1 MAENTLPDAITE
13 LMKSP
18 EIMNI
23 LSSLRGE
30 EQMEKTSDKISAGS
44 DETGNFNLSPE
55 IAAKLLPIM
64 AALSGKSAPQ
74 ISEKKEPEG
83 GERRKMLLRALRPY
97 LNPKRQSA
105 LDSLIKL
112 DCLSG
117 LFGSLP
123 EIGGG
128 DK

>member
-30 EQMEKTSDKISAGS
+30 GQQEQSAENIP
-44 DETGNFNLSPE
+44 ETGNFSLPPE
-55 IAAKLLPIM
+55 IAAKLLPMM
-64 AALSGKSAPQ
+64 AALSGAAAPQ
-74 ISEKKEPEG
+74 KSEKKEPEG
-83 GERRKMLLRALRPY
+83 GTRRNTLLRALRPY
-97 LNPKRQSA
+97 LNPRRQSA

-117 LFGSLP
+117 LFGSFS
-123 EIGGG
+123 ETGGG
-128 DK
+128 GK